1 MGLFD
6 INNESMEITAQLY
19 PGSSFWKHWV
29 VQNLKYP
36 SKSGNYGVTFED
48 GVLCI
53 NNSGFVLSMMNKI
66 GFKKYFP
73 QIEALKFSDRLN
85 LMSTPGMGP
94 FDMEN
99 IKYIEAPMIY
109 LNRLTGSFDVAL
121 SAGMV
126 KCYYATRIMNMDLS
140 DVKNIYIESKL
151 TYFDNCKINPDAM
164 IYSELNPMLTS
175 LTGEMPLDIQY
186 DIWHQI
192 LDYQDKHSVDDQ
204 WVPTTSSD
212 YIEFEHAQNYSI
224 QELMG
229 ITTPVKYIH
238 FSFNAK
244 DHHVHIYF
252 YHPGSVSFASCFT
265 KDGWSTRLVF

>member
-1 MGLFD
+1 
-6 INNESMEITAQLY
+6 MEITAQLC

-29 VQNLKYP
+29 VQNLEYP
-36 SKSGNYGVTFED
+36 PKSGNYRVTFED

-66 GFKKYFP
+66 GLKRYFP

-85 LMSTPGMGP
+85 LMSTPGMRP

-99 IKYIEAPMIY
+99 IKHIEAPVIY
-109 LNRLTGSFDVAL
+109 LNRLAGSFDVAL
-121 SAGMV
+121 SADMV
-126 KCYYATRIMNMDLS
+126 KCYHATRIMNMGLS

-151 TYFDNCKINPDAM
+151 TYFGNCKINPDAM
-164 IYSELNPMLTS
+164 IYSELVPMITS
-175 LTGEMPLDIQY
+175 STDTPLDIQY
-186 DIWHQI
+186 DIWRQVSN
-192 LDYQDKHSVDDQ
+192 YQDKHSVDNQ
-204 WVPTTSSD
+204 WVPSSSSD
-212 YIEFEHAQNYSI
+212 YIEFERAQNYSI
-224 QELMG
+224 RELMG

-244 DHHVHIYF
+244 NHHVHIYF